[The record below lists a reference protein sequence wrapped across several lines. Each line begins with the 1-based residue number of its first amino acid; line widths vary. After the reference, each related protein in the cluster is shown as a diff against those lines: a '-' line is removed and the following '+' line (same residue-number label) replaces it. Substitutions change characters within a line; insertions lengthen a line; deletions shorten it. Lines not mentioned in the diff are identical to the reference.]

1 MKVPVRR
8 KEEKKKDNNNQPFC
22 VNCAHAAFLLE
33 EINRQRSHS
42 ELSLFISLLSF
53 FSFFPCFS
61 LFIFFFLFSVSP
73 EQQRKQCTSHFRK
86 RSIKQNDLMPV
97 GAVGAGHAVHR
108 LRSQL
113 HLFSAVPPRVW
124 PCGAQDNL
132 HRVLLVRGY
141 KPSHRR
147 WTSRHARIHPWRKG
161 HERSLFLSARVLA
174 LVVAGSALGGVS
186 TVVLSCWTCAGYRPR
201 LGSAVGSLS
210 FFFLFV
216 LLCRCVSVGGTLHH
230 VELRGCARW
239 TPRWWCLITERGGG
253 EGFKLKEGFAL
264 IVAATGGFLFLS
276 FAVCISNCASRPS
289 PKYRPS
295 QATIPQ
301 WLAFFFLGEVR
312 RANVWK
318 EEEKKR
324 GKEVLRTVSLRLLF
338 MEPTHRLPN
347 PRFFF

>member
-1 MKVPVRR
+1 MTLARIKTVKLVLQCRLFFFFWFKKRVSQRILFFFFLNIAVKVPVRR

-147 WTSRHARIHPWRKG
+147 
-161 HERSLFLSARVLA
+161 
-174 LVVAGSALGGVS
+174 
-186 TVVLSCWTCAGYRPR
+186 
-201 LGSAVGSLS
+201 
-210 FFFLFV
+210 
-216 LLCRCVSVGGTLHH
+216 
-230 VELRGCARW
+230 
-239 TPRWWCLITERGGG
+239 
-253 EGFKLKEGFAL
+253 
-264 IVAATGGFLFLS
+264 
-276 FAVCISNCASRPS
+276 
-289 PKYRPS
+289 
-295 QATIPQ
+295 
-301 WLAFFFLGEVR
+301 
-312 RANVWK
+312 
-318 EEEKKR
+318 
-324 GKEVLRTVSLRLLF
+324 
-338 MEPTHRLPN
+338 
-347 PRFFF
+347 